1 MTDLIV
7 PDRNEITQW
16 DTARLRSE
24 LTRALTLTAAGLA
37 YLATIWNELTRRGED
52 LSDLRSGLAT
62 YLPLIAN
69 GTLAAEAVVQFAGQ
83 RGLLNRLA
91 HRPIDEQR
99 RLAAGEPVPV
109 VVGDEER
116 MLAARQLTMR
126 QIAIVFDDEGRVRTP
141 IEQRQA
147 LAGRPERT
155 RSRLSPSE
163 MRGALAAL
171 SDEQVGELARLRGYA
186 LVPLC
191 ASVGC
196 ARPAVTAGMCASHN
210 WRRRREEGA
219 AGA

>member
-1 MTDLIV
+1 MTELIV
-7 PDRNEITQW
+7 PDRNEITGW

-24 LTRALTLTAAGLA
+24 LTRAVTLTAAGLA
-37 YLATIWNELTRRGED
+37 YLAMIWNELTRRGED
-52 LSDLRSGLAT
+52 LSELRSGLAT
-62 YLPLIAN
+62 YLPMIAN

-91 HRPIDEQR
+91 HRPLDEQR
-99 RLAAGEPVPV
+99 RLAEGEPVPV
-109 VVGDEER
+109 AIGAEER
-116 MLAARQLTMR
+116 LLTARQLTMR
-126 QIAIVFDDEGRVRTP
+126 QVAIVFDDQGRVRSP

-147 LAGRPERT
+147 LERRPERT
-155 RSRLSPSE
+155 RPRVNPAEL
-163 MRGALAAL
+163 RGALAAL

-191 ASVGC
+191 ASAGC